1 MTALE
6 ARTLGRL
13 EWLRRVLGL
22 ASDQPAPPRPATG
35 CSPADG
41 QTTAEPGAGM
51 RTPLSPRCQGALLAA
66 GLVLALAAGAE
77 AQDERRLKQ
86 VFEGKRV
93 TVLIDMPATSQGVD
107 LFPGSSRPL
116 DYQKYASRLKE
127 NGTAIKEGERSI
139 ITKIRVKDNLIEIQ
153 LGGGGYGT
161 FGDILGS
168 ALSNQG
174 ADSGAA
180 QQLQKS
186 NERTQ
191 RLASGSR
198 FNLRYPNGITP
209 DDLEPEAIV
218 AALAEYATFPATV
231 TARSPS
237 SRRGEAPPA
246 AETAPAPGRA
256 AAAGDATEP
265 RKGMAVDEVER
276 LAGSPQA
283 SSTNGPV
290 ETRTYASHEVDYY
303 NGVAV
308 EVRKRGGSG
317 GGGGIRKGMSLQ
329 EVEALAGRPLETS
342 ANGPVTTHKYRWQD
356 ATLEADFVNG
366 VLVGYRIVA
375 R

>member
-6 ARTLGRL
+6 GRTLGRL

-22 ASDQPAPPRPATG
+22 ASDQPAPPRPTAS
-35 CSPADG
+35 CSPAEG
-41 QTTAEPGAGM
+41 EAAPEPGSGIRA
-51 RTPLSPRCQGALLAA
+51 PLSPRCQGALLAA
-66 GLVLALAAGAE
+66 GLVLSLAASAD

-116 DYQKYASRLKE
+116 DYQKYASRLKD

-139 ITKIRVKDNLIEIQ
+139 ITKIRVKDDLIEIQ

-209 DDLEPEAIV
+209 DDLEPDAIV

-231 TARSPS
+231 TARSS
-237 SRRGEAPPA
+237 TTRRGETPPTTEPA
-246 AETAPAPGRA
+246 AGPAAPAGEPK
-256 AAAGDATEP
+256 EP
-265 RKGMAVDEVER
+265 RKGMPLDEVER

-283 SSTNGPV
+283 TSTNGPV
-290 ETRTYASHEVDYY
+290 ETRTYATHEVDFY

-308 EVRKRGGSG
+308 EVRKRGGPG
-317 GGGGIRKGMSLQ
+317 VGGGIRKGMSLQ